1 MISPSAK
8 LIQNTVAKNLL
19 ALLVYGGEILHR
31 DGGFSLD
38 LGENVF
44 VAAPSVRGRRVQLG
58 VGLVAEHLP
67 LQAHKQ
73 QQEKVSCNGE
83 NI

>member
-1 MISPSAK
+1 M
-8 LIQNTVAKNLL
+8 
-19 ALLVYGGEILHR
+19 YGGEILHR

-38 LGENVF
+38 LGQNVF

-58 VGLVAEHLP
+58 VGLIAEYLP

-73 QQEKVSCNGE
+73 QQEKISCNGE
-83 NI
+83 NT